1 MAYVAVK
8 RYAGHVSSDD
18 LRWRR
23 DDYAEA
29 TRRALLAAGRAAFAR
44 DGYQA
49 AALEAISRSARVT
62 RGAFY
67 HHFADKKVLFDAV
80 VTEMQSEATAKI
92 EARAKT
98 HKVLWDRF
106 GAGIDAYL
114 DTCLEPDYGRIVVQ
128 EGPVVLGAKRFRE
141 IEEAYPMAL
150 LAATLYALKRRGE
163 LDFDDIDLLC
173 RMIDAM
179 VCKLAIIVPE
189 SSDARAVRERGQAA
203 IGRFLASYRITK

>member
-1 MAYVAVK
+1 MSAST
-8 RYAGHVSSDD
+8 GMLGIVSSEDV
-18 LRWRR
+18 RWRR

-29 TRRALLAAGRAAFAR
+29 TRQALLTAGRAAFAR

-67 HHFADKKVLFDAV
+67 HHFEDKKALFDAV
-80 VTEMQSEATAKI
+80 VTEMQSEAAAKI

-98 HKVLWDRF
+98 RKLLWDRL
-106 GAGIDAYL
+106 GAGIEAYL
-114 DTCLEPDYGRIVVQ
+114 DTCLEPDYGRIVIH
-128 EGPVVLGAKRFRE
+128 EAPVILGAKRYRE

-150 LAATLYALKRRGE
+150 LAATLNALKRRGE

-173 RMIDAM
+173 RLIDAL
-179 VCKLAIIVPE
+179 VCKVAVMLLE
-189 SSDARAVRERGQAA
+189 SRDPAALRERGEAVIA
-203 IGRFLASYRITK
+203 RFLASYRTTK